1 MLLNYLKPV
10 NQKTMLRLQ
19 KLMVLLGLMVCHA
32 VNVNSLLLTLKLVKL
47 LSILFLVINI
57 LQFMKMILLRGQI
70 FLQMDLRSLMRFL
83 RLRELIS

>member
-1 MLLNYLKPV
+1 MLLNYLKLV
-10 NQKTMLRLQ
+10 NQKTMLKLQ
-19 KLMVLLGLMVCHA
+19 KLMVLLGLMACHE

-57 LQFMKMILLRGQI
+57 LQFTKMILLRGQI
-70 FLQMDLRSLMRFL
+70 FLQMGLKFLMRFL